1 MKSNHIPEE
10 QPRCPPEFEPDDTM
24 HAGPSHRRGKWS
36 ERLELNEGPDA
47 TWQELM
53 ARIVRGGIIRGRLL

>member
-1 MKSNHIPEE
+1 MKTNNIPEE
-10 QPRCPPEFEPDDTM
+10 QPRSPPESEPDRTA
-24 HAGPSHRRGKWS
+24 HTGPSHRRGKWS